1 MFVQTTACQSV
12 DDRRLSVRLSVPY
25 SHHLQEAEHTVAVA
39 VVFLLFN
46 SRSKFSEC
54 YTAESE

>member
-39 VVFLLFN
+39 LVLLFN